1 MENKSINGFFLID
14 KQEGWT
20 SRDVVT
26 KISHIF
32 HIKKVG
38 HSGTLDPFATGLL
51 LVSVGEATKTN
62 ICLDGLDKEYITTL
76 KLGQRT
82 LSGDKTNEVLEE
94 RPVKIPT
101 KEEILKVFEELLGPQ
116 KQIPPMVSAV
126 RYKGQKLFHLALQGI
141 EVDRPARDINIY
153 ELELL
158 DFKNDE
164 ITFRA
169 KVSKGTYIRVLGE
182 EIANR
187 LGNLGHLISLRRTKV
202 GEFSIDNAI
211 GVLDVSEDKI
221 MSIYDTLKFL
231 PMVELN
237 EKDAYRASHGVFF
250 PQTISESRDIVLMVD
265 SSHHVIAIYKYQDG
279 KFKCQRGLNDNG
291 NHSI

>member
-1 MENKSINGFFLID
+1 MDGFFLID
-14 KQEGWT
+14 KREGWT

-26 KISHIF
+26 KISHIL

-51 LVSVGEATKTN
+51 LVSIGKATKTN
-62 ICLDGLDKEYITTL
+62 ICLDDMDKEYVATL

-94 RPVKIPT
+94 KAVRSPT
-101 KEEILKVFEELLGPQ
+101 KEEILEVFNKLIGPQ
-116 KQIPPMVSAV
+116 KQVPPMVSAV

-158 DFKNDE
+158 DFGKDT
-164 ITFRA
+164 ITFRT

-182 EIANR
+182 QIAEM
-187 LGNLGHLISLRRTKV
+187 LGNIGHLVSLRRTKV
-202 GEFSIDNAI
+202 GHFDVKGAID
-211 GVLDVSEDKI
+211 VLEVNEDKLI
-221 MSIYDTLKFL
+221 SLYDGLKFL
-231 PMVELN
+231 PMLELN
-237 EKDAYRASHGVFF
+237 DKDAIRASHGVAF
-250 PQTISESRDIVLMVD
+250 PESISNTKNLLIMVD
-265 SSHHVIAIYKYQDG
+265 KNHMVIAIYKYEDG
-279 KFKCQRGLNDNG
+279 KFKCQRGINDYG
-291 NHSI
+291 NNSI

>member
-1 MENKSINGFFLID
+1 MNGFFLID

-32 HIKKVG
+32 HEKKVG

-51 LVSVGEATKTN
+51 VVSIGRATKAN
-62 ICLDGLDKEYITTL
+62 ICLDGLDKEYVATL
-76 KLGQRT
+76 KLGSRT
-82 LSGDKTNEVLEE
+82 LSGDKTNEIIEE
-94 RPVKIPT
+94 KPVKTPA
-101 KEEILKVFEELLGPQ
+101 KEEILHVFKELLGPQ
-116 KQIPPMVSAV
+116 KQVPPMVSAV

-182 EIANR
+182 EIAKR
-187 LGNLGHLISLRRTKV
+187 LGNIGHLTSLRRTKV
-202 GEFSIDNAI
+202 GPFDIENAI
-211 GVLDVSEDKI
+211 GVLEVKEEKLIS
-221 MSIYDTLKFL
+221 MYDALKFL
-231 PMVELN
+231 PMVELDD
-237 EKDAYRASHGVFF
+237 EWAVKASHGVYLSKD
-250 PQTISESRDIVLMVD
+250 ISDSRDIILVTDKNHM
-265 SSHHVIAIYKYQDG
+265 VIAIYKYENDQ
-279 KFKCQRGLNDNG
+279 FKCQRGLNDYG
-291 NHSI
+291 NNSI

>member
-1 MENKSINGFFLID
+1 MNGFFLID

-32 HIKKVG
+32 HERKVG

-51 LVSVGEATKTN
+51 VVSIGRATKAN
-62 ICLDGLDKEYITTL
+62 ICLDGLDKEYIATL
-76 KLGQRT
+76 KLGSRT
-82 LSGDKTNEVLEE
+82 LSGDKTNEVIEE
-94 RPVKIPT
+94 KPVKTPT

-116 KQIPPMVSAV
+116 KQVPPMVSAV

-158 DFKNDE
+158 GFKNDE
-164 ITFRA
+164 ISFRA

-182 EIANR
+182 EIAKR
-187 LGNLGHLISLRRTKV
+187 LDNIGHLISLRRTKV
-202 GEFSIDNAI
+202 GPFNIEDAID
-211 GVLDVSEDKI
+211 VLDVKEEKLIS
-221 MSIYDTLKFL
+221 MYDALKFL
-231 PMVELN
+231 PMVELDDEWAN
-237 EKDAYRASHGVFF
+237 KASHGVFLSEN
-250 PQTISESRDIVLMVD
+250 ISDSRDIILVVD
-265 SSHHVIAIYKYQDG
+265 KNHMVIAIYKYENGQ
-279 KFKCQRGLNDNG
+279 FKCQRGLNDYG
-291 NHSI
+291 NNSI